1 MRNCAVLLVL
11 VLSVAVKCDCQTRE
25 YLSAFFKQKIG
36 LTESEIASI
45 EQGQAVAKILDSP
58 QASQMFLFGA
68 ISINAQPDAY
78 VRLATNLDR
87 LKSLPSY
94 LAIQRFSS
102 PPAVSDLSGFE
113 MDADEVDDLKSCEP
127 TDCDMQL
134 PAENIEKFR
143 SRINWSSS
151 DPGAQVNRLAKE
163 MVLETLVAY
172 QRVGDPALATYVD
185 KDIPFQASKQFR
197 SLLAYSRVL
206 PEKLPMLDSYLLNY
220 PKKSLPDSSSIFYW
234 EKINFGLRPTLRVN
248 QEVTAHMV
256 TEHGP
261 IDIIAIKQ
269 LYANHYFQTALDLY
283 FCIRRSP
290 SGFYLIILK
299 ESEQD
304 GLTGLKG
311 RLIRKT
317 ASDKAQSALENYLAR
332 IKKQLEGSAKAR

>member
-1 MRNCAVLLVL
+1 
-11 VLSVAVKCDCQTRE
+11 
-25 YLSAFFKQKIG
+25 
-36 LTESEIASI
+36 
-45 EQGQAVAKILDSP
+45 
-58 QASQMFLFGA
+58 
-68 ISINAQPDAY
+68 
-78 VRLATNLDR
+78 
-87 LKSLPSY
+87 
-94 LAIQRFSS
+94 
-102 PPAVSDLSGFE
+102 
-113 MDADEVDDLKSCEP
+113 
-127 TDCDMQL
+127 
-134 PAENIEKFR
+134 
-143 SRINWSSS
+143 
-151 DPGAQVNRLAKE
+151 

-185 KDIPFQASKQFR
+185 KHIPFQASKQFR
-197 SLLAYSRVL
+197 SLLANSRVL
-206 PEKLPMLDSYLLNY
+206 PEKLPTLDSYLLNY
-220 PKKSLPDSSSIFYW
+220 PKQFLPDSSSIFYW